1 MQEKTEQHSTKRRKT
16 QHNPCQASL
25 NLKASHD
32 TSKLK
37 LLPQSP
43 GGMPFQSYPQQYPP
57 YQQQQ
62 QPQPQQQT
70 MEQQYQYGPN
80 HRHNT
85 VEDNQRR
92 QYEQQ
97 YAAWA
102 QAAANGH
109 SYPPPPHPAQASQQQ
124 QAQQQQQPPPPQF
137 VPLRGIPGNQQ
148 LVHIVVAGSNNR
160 NTEAVKHFPVITTP
174 ISSKHAEGH
183 TSIPDSNKNSAFSTT
198 DNESPDDNM
207 SATSCPAQANASCDS
222 NMGKTVSTSNTELSQ
237 QEMQCELNN
246 QGRKIRELTEE
257 LHKTKA
263 VNIKK
268 DATIAGLTNVQ
279 VKLRQENK
287 RLRQQLNHENERFR
301 SQLNQE
307 EIYVESYKEKLEKLQ
322 QDMNKFIESHQLPFR
337 RHDATAG

>member
-109 SYPPPPHPAQASQQQ
+109 SYPPPPD
-124 QAQQQQQPPPPQF
+124 F
-137 VPLRGIPGNQQ
+137 MIVPNENDVLGGRDGSNRFHSGNDRLRC
-148 LVHIVVAGSNNR
+148 LVLGRMYEYKAATKEGKWEIARYVSLLYDICKLQVAPSSCCMITLYVAG
-160 NTEAVKHFPVITTP
+160 
-174 ISSKHAEGH
+174 ISCQLCMTLNPEE
-183 TSIPDSNKNSAFSTT
+183 DF
-198 DNESPDDNM
+198 
-207 SATSCPAQANASCDS
+207 
-222 NMGKTVSTSNTELSQ
+222 
-237 QEMQCELNN
+237 CE
-246 QGRKIRELTEE
+246 RIRR
-257 LHKTKA
+257 A
-263 VNIKK
+263 MN
-268 DATIAGLTNVQ
+268 G
-279 VKLRQENK
+279 
-287 RLRQQLNHENERFR
+287 
-301 SQLNQE
+301 
-307 EIYVESYKEKLEKLQ
+307 IY
-322 QDMNKFIESHQLPFR
+322 
-337 RHDATAG
+337 